1 MKIFKTLA
9 LSVIAASGAHTAVA
23 QDASQWKNGDTWE
36 LVFGSATATGSYFAG
51 MSAVA
56 TLLSQEIPN
65 VRATATVSPNTT
77 TEVYPQMLRG
87 ERVGG
92 VASQDLLDA
101 YQGSGAWEGREI
113 PVRGWGLVQEGFFNI
128 FVLKRHGITKVS
140 ELKDSGLTIAA
151 ACVPPE
157 PGNPARWDQP
167 FTFFQ
172 ILMEEHGLDAFEDV
186 ELMPYCTSQ
195 ALEQLGNGNIDGLSH
210 TRGLGDGA
218 IMELM
223 TKQELVLL
231 QPDAEAV
238 ERIAARYPVY
248 TKEVPADAYPQLTI
262 PEPGIGF
269 FHGVYLFLHEDL
281 PEELVYDMTKELWE
295 NVDVLRNA
303 HPAYKSATIETALQG
318 MAIPPHSGALRYYV
332 EQNVPG
338 AENFSGEAPGATTK
352 N

>member
-1 MKIFKTLA
+1 MRTWSSLA
-9 LSVIAASGAHTAVA
+9 IAAAIALAPVQSWA
-23 QDASQWKNGDTWE
+23 QDASRWKSGDQWE

-56 TLLSQEIPN
+56 TMLSQKMPN

-77 TEVYPQMLRG
+77 TEVYPQMVRG
-87 ERVGG
+87 ERIGG
-92 VASQDLLDA
+92 VASQDLQDA
-101 YQGSGAWEGREI
+101 YEGVGAWKDRKI

-128 FVLKRHGITKVS
+128 FVLKKHGITKVS
-140 ELKDSGLTIAA
+140 ELDNSGLTIAA
-151 ACVPPE
+151 SCLPPE
-157 PGNPARWDQP
+157 KGNPARWDQP

-172 ILMEEHGLDAFEDV
+172 VLMEAHGLDAFEDV
-186 ELMPYCTSQ
+186 KLVPYCTSQ

-231 QPDAEAV
+231 QPDPEAIEKV
-238 ERIAARYPVY
+238 MAKYPVY
-248 TKEVPADAYPQLTI
+248 TKEVPGDVYPTLNI
-262 PEPGIGF
+262 PEPGLGF

-281 PEELVYDMTKELWE
+281 PEDLVYDMTKTLWE
-295 NVDVLRNA
+295 NVDVLRNS
-303 HPAYKSATIETALQG
+303 HPAYRNASLETALQG
-318 MAIPPHSGALRYYV
+318 MAIPPHKGALKYYL

-338 AENFSGEAPGATTK
+338 AKEAAEAQQ
-352 N
+352 